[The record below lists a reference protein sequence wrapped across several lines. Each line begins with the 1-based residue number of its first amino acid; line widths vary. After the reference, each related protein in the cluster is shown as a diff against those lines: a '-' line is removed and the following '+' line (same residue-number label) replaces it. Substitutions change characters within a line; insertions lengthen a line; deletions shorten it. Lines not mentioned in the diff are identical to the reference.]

1 MAFSLGDNPLSLWC
15 GLAKTQ
21 AEFAARKPSWMPKV
35 ADSLDEALWWA
46 MKVNDLG
53 PEIAWE
59 IESDDGP
66 RLDRQEIAEM
76 VWRRRPELIA
86 NPPKKY

>member
-1 MAFSLGDNPLSLWC
+1 MAFRLWW

-21 AEFAARKPSWMPKV
+21 EEFAARKPSWMPRV

-53 PEIAWE
+53 LEIAWE
-59 IESDDGP
+59 IEGDDGT
-66 RLDRQEIAEM
+66 RLDRQEIVEM
-76 VWRRRPELIA
+76 VRRRRHELIA